1 MKKPTLIITLIAI
14 LSATS
19 FYSKAQLYPSFT
31 SRLQFVLD
39 SVCVS
44 NQITG
49 VSAAV
54 LVPNGGI
61 WKGVHGTSYQG
72 VPLRTNMLL
81 GIGSNTKTFMSA
93 LLLKLQEGGKLSI
106 NDTIGKWIQNKPN
119 INGQITIKQCLNHTS
134 GIYSYTD
141 YPSLNDSILLNPSRI
156 WQLEEMLKF
165 VNAPYFP
172 KGTSWHYSNTNYI
185 IIGIIIKTILGK
197 NIETCL
203 RENILTPQ
211 GLSNTIFYPQETGSL
226 EIAHPWTINSPSGN
240 LEDMLSWS
248 GYSNNALYSMAGSA
262 GAIMSTAEDDV
273 KFWNQLISGQIIN
286 TSSLSQMLTFYS
298 IGSSGGHPVGYGL
311 GIFRYINYW
320 NGHTIYS
327 HGGTVPGYLNEN
339 AVDATTGVCIS
350 VLSNQ
355 DSIGNGQLFDVVVKA
370 LHDVSIQ
377 TPAMGIEETMRE
389 QSGVNIYP
397 NPVADKI
404 TINVKNLV
412 GNLSFILFDI
422 SGKQKFEEAISS
434 SISTFNFDELEN
446 GIYFC
451 LIKDED
457 GKIISRQKIF
467 VRK

>member
-1 MKKPTLIITLIAI
+1 MKKSTLILTLITCLCAI
-14 LSATS
+14 S
-19 FYSKAQLYPSFT
+19 FHSKAQLYPSFT
-31 SRLQFVLD
+31 ARLQFVLD

-44 NQITG
+44 NQITS

-61 WKGVHGTSYQG
+61 WKGVHGNSYQG

-93 LLLKLQEGGKLSI
+93 LLLKLQEAGKLSI
-106 NDTIGKWIQNKPN
+106 NDTIGKWIQNKAN

-141 YPSLNDSILLNPSRI
+141 YPSLNDSILSNPSRI
-156 WQLEEMLKF
+156 WQLEEMLNF

-185 IIGIIIKTILGK
+185 IVGIIIKTILGK

-211 GLSNTIFYPQETGSL
+211 GLSNTIFFPQETSNL
-226 EIAHPWTINSPSGN
+226 EIAHPWTIYSPSGN

-286 TSSLSQMLTFYS
+286 QASLSQMLSTTT
-298 IGSSGGHPVGYGL
+298 IGSSSGHPVGYGL
-311 GIFRYINYW
+311 GIFRYGSYW
-320 NGHTIYS
+320 NGHNIYC

-339 AVDATTGVCIS
+339 AVDATTGICIS

-377 TPAMGIEETMRE
+377 TPAMGIEETLRE
-389 QSGVNIYP
+389 QSGITIYP
-397 NPVADKI
+397 NPVADQI
-404 TINVKNLV
+404 IINVKNLT
-412 GNLSFILFDI
+412 GNLSFTLFDI
-422 SGKQKFEEAISS
+422 SGKQKFVGTLSS

-446 GIYFC
+446 GIYFGM
-451 LIKDED
+451 IRDEE
-457 GKIISRQKIF
+457 GKIISREKIL